1 MNNLINLEK
10 IKFLQILTAT
20 VLVELFIL
28 YLFRFTKSILS
39 VKAINDWYDNLR
51 WNAVILDLLIFII
64 GFYLAIFFCKR
75 YKINSYIG
83 FLIAQLLIQIIHD
96 FLFYFY
102 IIKKS
107 TPKNSIVMDE
117 FKSYAKNTG
126 IGAILGDSYMYLIG
140 VPILIMLT
148 NKNLSDELLIFIS
161 TVCLY
166 LIGYFV
172 FQKPTYNKNTN
183 YIEIFIPLILNS
195 CQFY

>member
-20 VLVELFIL
+20 VLVEVFML
-28 YLFRFTKSILS
+28 YLFRYTKSIMT
-39 VKAINDWYDNLR
+39 VKAINDWYDKLR
-51 WNAVILDLLIFII
+51 WNAVILDLLIVII

-75 YKINSYIG
+75 YEINSYIG

-96 FLFYFY
+96 FLFYFF

-107 TPKNSIVMDE
+107 TPKSSIVMDE
-117 FKSYAKNTG
+117 FISYAKNTG
-126 IGAILGDSYMYLIG
+126 IGAIFGDSYMYLIG

-183 YIEIFIPLILNS
+183 YIELFIPLILNS
-195 CQFY
+195 CQ

>member
-75 YKINSYIG
+75 YKINNYIG

-96 FLFYFY
+96 FLFYFF

-107 TPKNSIVMDE
+107 TLKVVLLWMNLNHMPKIQE
-117 FKSYAKNTG
+117 
-126 IGAILGDSYMYLIG
+126 
-140 VPILIMLT
+140 
-148 NKNLSDELLIFIS
+148 
-161 TVCLY
+161 
-166 LIGYFV
+166 
-172 FQKPTYNKNTN
+172 
-183 YIEIFIPLILNS
+183 
-195 CQFY
+195 